1 MPCLVEIDQVVLEKK
16 ISQFRQCNLLFPYF
30 LPMEKGGVLHF
41 NKREYTSSKDA
52 LCQVWLKNETV
63 KRLQKDQRTDGQT
76 DDRQQAIGKNH
87 LSFNDQL
94 R

>member
-1 MPCLVEIDQVVLEKK
+1 MPSLVEIDEVVLEK

-41 NKREYTSSKDA
+41 NKREYTSSKDDF
-52 LCQVWLKNETV
+52 CKVWLKNENV
-63 KRLQKDQRTDGQT
+63 KSLHKDPRTDGQT
-76 DDRQQAIGKNH
+76 DDRQQAIGKAH